1 MEPGYAS
8 GERGLSLFHIVPM
21 GNIQDNHLS
30 GTPYLGVT
38 AVSCLLNATGKLK
51 QTLWSCYQNLR
62 GTLKGLLLDVLTG
75 ACIQG
80 LVCITGTL

>member
-1 MEPGYAS
+1 MKPGYAP
-8 GERGLSLFHIVPM
+8 GKRGLSLFCVVPM

-30 GTPYLGVT
+30 GTPYVGIT

-51 QTLWSCYQNLR
+51 QAFWSCYQNLR
-62 GTLKGLLLDVLTG
+62 GTLKGLLLDTLTG
-75 ACIQG
+75 AHIQG